1 MVFTKNNLGVPA
13 PLKSCPFFEMISK
26 SLRSFLGSSAWH
38 TKSFLRN
45 DFEVPE
51 LLLKWFQGGGQWLL
65 KWFQGM
71 GSSCWKNDFKGWAYL
86 TTPKSFQKW
95 FQGGGEFNPPECW
108 GDDHT
113 AYVVT
118 LKGMMSTA
126 SPNAVF
132 GWLLALVRGYMSFNV
147 NLINIIST
155 LPPLKLL
162 SSATFSIRPHCRHHY
177 YHHYVMFL
185 TLMFYAYL
193 TYYLSPI

>member
-1 MVFTKNNLGVPA
+1 MTYKVIFEKWFWGPRTPA
-13 PLKSCPFFEMISK
+13 EMISGW
-26 SLRSFLGSSAWH
+26 GSVIAEMISGYG
-38 TKSFLRN
+38 KFML
-45 DFEVPE
+45 E
-51 LLLKWFQGGGQWLL
+51 KWFQGVGIP
-65 KWFQGM
+65 
-71 GSSCWKNDFKGWAYL
+71 DH
-86 TTPKSFQKW
+86 PKIISKMISR
-95 FQGGGEFNPPECW
+95 GGGVQPPECW